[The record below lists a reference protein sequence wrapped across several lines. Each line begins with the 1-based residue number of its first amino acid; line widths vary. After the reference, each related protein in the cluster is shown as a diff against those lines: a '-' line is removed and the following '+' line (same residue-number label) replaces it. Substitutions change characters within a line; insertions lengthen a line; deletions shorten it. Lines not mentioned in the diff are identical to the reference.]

1 MEAKSV
7 ERIPRDGGWQFEP
20 KWDGFR
26 CLAFKAN
33 GNVDLRARSGKPLTR
48 YFPEMVAALSSAEA
62 DDFVLDGELTVPIGD
77 TLNFAAL
84 QDRLHPAESRVRKLA
99 AKTPALLI
107 LFDCLFTRME
117 GSLLSKPLIK
127 RRHVLEHLVAGCDRK
142 HRMRLTPFTRDAAE
156 AQRWLD
162 VTHGSLDGVVAK
174 RLNGEYEP
182 GKRAM
187 LKIKRLRTA
196 DCVVGGFRYAK
207 GTRQIGSLLLG
218 LYNDEGK
225 LDHVGFT
232 SAISD
237 AARYALTRKM
247 EAIRGGAGFDGDGP
261 GGQSRWATEATSAWE
276 PVQPDFV
283 VEVAY
288 DHVSGGRFRHGTM
301 LHRWRLD
308 KAPRQCTHDQIQ
320 EEARPGVLVEELLRP

>member
-1 MEAKSV
+1 MARKLSGVDRSATSNGVVPDVTAFGLSLDTESMEAKSV
-7 ERIPRDGGWQFEP
+7 DRIPSGDGWQFEP

-26 CLAFKAN
+26 CLAFKSK

-62 DDFVLDGELTVPIGD
+62 DDFVLDGELAVPIGN

-84 QDRLHPAESRVRKLA
+84 QDRLHPAETRVRKLA
-99 AKTPALLI
+99 ATTPALLI
-107 LFDCLFTRME
+107 LFDCLFTRMD
-117 GSLLSKPLIK
+117 GSLLSAPLVK
-127 RRHVLEHLVAGCDRK
+127 RRSALENLVAGRSRK

-174 RLNGEYEP
+174 RLDGAYDS

-207 GTRQIGSLLLG
+207 GSRQVGSLLLG
-218 LYNDEGK
+218 LYNEEGK
-225 LDHVGFT
+225 LDKCW
-232 SAISD
+232 
-237 AARYALTRKM
+237 L
-247 EAIRGGAGFDGDGP
+247 
-261 GGQSRWATEATSAWE
+261 
-276 PVQPDFV
+276 
-283 VEVAY
+283 
-288 DHVSGGRFRHGTM
+288 HVSHST
-301 LHRWRLD
+301 
-308 KAPRQCTHDQIQ
+308 QI
-320 EEARPGVLVEELLRP
+320 GLL